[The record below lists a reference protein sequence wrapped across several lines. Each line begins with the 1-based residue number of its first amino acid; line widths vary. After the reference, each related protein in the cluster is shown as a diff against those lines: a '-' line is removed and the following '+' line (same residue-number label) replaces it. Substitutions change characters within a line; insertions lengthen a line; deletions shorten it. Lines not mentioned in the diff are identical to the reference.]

1 MLIIG
6 VQHTPRQIGPGV
18 EPGPPRLTPAS
29 GQFGD
34 GLAFRI
40 RPVDDEVNP
49 EREAVMIA
57 FGREGPQSCDRFV
70 RADLRKRARRKQ
82 SALSGKRPGEKKM
95 GKTKLSRVLNLD
107 FQTLNPVIKA
117 RI

>member
-1 MLIIG
+1 MLEIG
-6 VQHTPRQIGPGV
+6 VKHAPRQIGSGIKPSS
-18 EPGPPRLTPAS
+18 PRLTPAP

-40 RPVDDEVNP
+40 RPVDDEVHP
-49 EREAVMIA
+49 EHEAVLIA
-57 FGREGPQSCDRFV
+57 FGREGPQSRDGLV

-82 SALSGKRPGEKKM
+82 SSLSGKRPGEKKM
-95 GKTKLSRVLNLD
+95 GETKLSRVLNLD
-107 FQTLNPVIKA
+107 FQTLSPVIKA